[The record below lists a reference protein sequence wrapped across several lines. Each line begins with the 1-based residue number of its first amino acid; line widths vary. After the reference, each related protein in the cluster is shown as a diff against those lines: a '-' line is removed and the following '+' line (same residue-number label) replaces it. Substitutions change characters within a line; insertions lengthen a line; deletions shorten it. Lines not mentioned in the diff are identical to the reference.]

1 MTLSETQI
9 DKFCQSPFISRHLPT
24 ASQLPQLPYWERWP
38 FLFLRQPPLAVSMSW
53 EYQARFPGLGKIL
66 RLSLEIGLVRQPSV
80 FAAIVITAL
89 YFPTRYR
96 CAAFCASAR
105 FGDKRAMRSYIALA
119 SSRRPA

>member
-1 MTLSETQI
+1 MGHSGSGVTETAGQEEAIDSSAALGGTL
-9 DKFCQSPFISRHLPT
+9 
-24 ASQLPQLPYWERWP
+24 ASA
-38 FLFLRQPPLAVSMSW
+38 FLASASAGSFDALGVSKH
-53 EYQARFPGLGKIL
+53 AFPGRGKIL
-66 RLSLEIGLVRQPSV
+66 GLSLEIGLVRQPSV